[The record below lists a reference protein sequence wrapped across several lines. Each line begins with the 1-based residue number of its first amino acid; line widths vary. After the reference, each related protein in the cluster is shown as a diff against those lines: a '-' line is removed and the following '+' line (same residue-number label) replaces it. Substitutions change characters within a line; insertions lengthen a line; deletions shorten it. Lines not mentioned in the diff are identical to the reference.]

1 MREITNKYLFT
12 RRPGKNNRAYGRVD
26 NTINFAT
33 PSVHNTNVVTWF
45 QHRPLSSLH
54 QKAVFRK
61 FCRVWHVTDR
71 WPVDCSWPL
80 RLNFSTAPSKS
91 YNPSKLSLFK
101 STCRSESSYIMLSL
115 LTITGRLGL
124 GKWVIDWGKQ
134 SRVQALVCL
143 WRVSQKGFSQYL
155 NLSSC
160 PTGKDLPSVRFL
172 LRRRSLWWR
181 RDHHHLSL
189 YRFRSC
195 ASRQSPHDLV
205 TGL

>member
-80 RLNFSTAPSKS
+80 RLNFSTAPS
-91 YNPSKLSLFK
+91 YYPSKLSLFK

-115 LTITGRLGL
+115 LTITGLLGL

-134 SRVQALVCL
+134 SRPWFVHGES
-143 WRVSQKGFSQYL
+143 VSLAWF
-155 NLSSC
+155 
-160 PTGKDLPSVRFL
+160 PADL
-172 LRRRSLWWR
+172 
-181 RDHHHLSL
+181 L
-189 YRFRSC
+189 YRVADVLLVIWEPGALGGRRYRLSIDIVIIIII
-195 ASRQSPHDLV
+195 SPQPC
-205 TGL
+205 